1 MRKKLGVF
9 DTNCIFLETLE
20 HFMIQKPKTILPKLI
35 FGSFWGF
42 QSKKVNNAHSKNWE
56 IVEKFSNISAIY

>member
-42 QSKKVNNAHSKNWE
+42 QSKKVNNAH
-56 IVEKFSNISAIY
+56 